1 MVAHINTVAFQGIE
15 AVAVD
20 VEVQISSGLPAFT
33 IVGLA
38 DKAVG
43 ESRER
48 VRAAL
53 SAIGLGL
60 PPKRITVN
68 LAPADLPKEGSHYDL
83 PIALGLLVAMEVLP
97 AGELEEY
104 VALGEM
110 GLNADI
116 RPVPGV
122 LPAAIF
128 ASASGKGLI
137 CPQASGSEA
146 AWAGGG
152 NVLAPATLIALVNH
166 FKGIQVLGQPEP
178 QAARDDGHMP
188 CLRDIKGQET
198 AKRALEVTAAG
209 GHNLLMIGP
218 PGSGKSMLAARLP
231 GILPRMT
238 PEEALEVSMVASVAG
253 TLENG
258 RISMRRPFRNPHH
271 SASMPALIGGGNRVR
286 PGEVSLAHQGV
297 LFLDELPE
305 FSRVALD
312 SLRQPLESGQ
322 AIVARANAHVAFP
335 ACFQL
340 VAAMN
345 PCRCGYLDDAGLA
358 CARAPR
364 CAGEYQSRIS
374 GPLMDRIDIHIDVP
388 AVNAADLSLPPPSE
402 GSEDVAR
409 RVERAREIQRDR
421 YKNIRASRPVRSNAE
436 AEGEVLDR
444 YATPD
449 SKGLSLL
456 GQAADNMKLTARG
469 YHRILRVAR
478 TLADLSGHET
488 VNRHHIAEAIGY
500 RRLVQQY

>member
-1 MVAHINTVAFQGIE
+1 MVAHINTVAFRGIE

-20 VEVQISSGLPAFT
+20 VEVQITSGLPAFT

-83 PIALGLLVAMEVLP
+83 PVALALLVAMEVLP
-97 AGELEEY
+97 ASELEEY
-104 VALGEM
+104 VVLGEM

-116 RPVPGV
+116 RAVPGV
-122 LPAAIF
+122 LPAALH
-128 ASASGKGLI
+128 ASSLGKGLI
-137 CPQASGSEA
+137 CPKAAGGEA

-152 NVLAPATLIALVNH
+152 NVLAAASLIALVNH
-166 FKGIQVLGQPEP
+166 FKGIQVLAQPEP
-178 QAARDDGHMP
+178 RPAEEDGNFP
-188 CLRDIKGQET
+188 DLRDIKGQET
-198 AKRALEVTAAG
+198 AKRALEVAAAG
-209 GHNLLMIGP
+209 GHNFLMIGP
-218 PGSGKSMLAARLP
+218 PGSGKSMLASRLP
-231 GILPRMT
+231 GILPRLS
-238 PEEALEVSMVASVAG
+238 PEEALEISLISSIAG
-253 TLENG
+253 ALEGG

-271 SASMPALIGGGNRVR
+271 SASMPALIGGGNKVK
-286 PGEVSLAHQGV
+286 PGEVSLAHLGV

-305 FSRVALD
+305 FSRVVLD
-312 SLRQPLESGQ
+312 SLRQPIETGE
-322 AIVARANAHVAFP
+322 AVVARASAHVTFP
-335 ACFQL
+335 ARFQL

-345 PCRCGYLDDAGLA
+345 PCRCGYLDDASLA

-388 AVNAADLSLPPPSE
+388 GVSAADLSLPPPAE
-402 GSEDVAR
+402 GSAEVAR
-409 RVERAREIQRDR
+409 RVEAARAIQRNR
-421 YKNIRASRPVRSNAE
+421 YAGTKTPAPRSNAE
-436 AEGEVLDR
+436 AEGEILDR
-444 YATPD
+444 FATPD
-449 SKGLSLL
+449 QAGQSLL
-456 GQAADNMKLTARG
+456 TKAVDSMKLTARG

-478 TLADLSGHET
+478 TLADLEGSDSVGRTH
-488 VNRHHIAEAIGY
+488 VAEALSY
-500 RRLVQQY
+500 RRLLTQY